1 MDATLPG
8 PRMVTTRC
16 VSFFAEP
23 GQVSEVE
30 RRINNDV
37 LPRFS
42 SVQGFLGFLA
52 LLSNG
57 SRREII
63 AMSFWDGGLEGSEE
77 ISEIFRDEIERVTG
91 AAPAR
96 KEFRVITM
104 VMRSEGTETVGT
116 HSPAHKARSDDTRLD
131 L

>member
-1 MDATLPG
+1 MDEILPG
-8 PRMVTTRC
+8 TRLVTTRC
-16 VSFFAEP
+16 VSFFAMP
-23 GQVSEVE
+23 DQVSEVE
-30 RRINNDV
+30 RRINDDV

-42 SVQGFLGFLA
+42 DVQGFLGFLA
-52 LLSNG
+52 LVSDG

-63 AMSFWDGGLEGSEE
+63 AMSFWDDGLKGSEE
-77 ISEIFRDEIERVTG
+77 ISETFRDEIEHVTG

-104 VMRSEGTETVGT
+104 VIRSQGTETAGT
-116 HSPAHKARSDDTRLD
+116 HSPLHKDRSDDATLD